1 MKNRK
6 ICPKCNSTDIIK
18 VPGKAGAYGVGN
30 NIQTGW
36 SNFSAVL
43 VHRYVCCRHSSI
55 WVYAAA
61 GGWRWNGR
69 RMLALKKSRG
79 MFGYVAVLLLMV
91 LTISMLFTNLDH
103 PQQAVHQKRDDG
115 DIQHVRNA
123 DQQ

>member
-43 VHRYVCCRHSSI
+43 VHRYVCCACGYSEEWIDKEDIPRLKEKYEKDRKKRIVGHNCMI
-55 WVYAAA
+55 WCDMC
-61 GGWRWNGR
+61 RESC
-69 RMLALKKSRG
+69 LLK
-79 MFGYVAVLLLMV
+79 
-91 LTISMLFTNLDH
+91 N
-103 PQQAVHQKRDDG
+103 
-115 DIQHVRNA
+115 
-123 DQQ
+123 